1 MGPNNDSRLADWWQE
16 TRSDIPGSLRRGCD
30 SLVLLVSWAVWKEHN
45 RRMFDNVVKSTAQVF
60 TMICEEGDSWIA
72 AGYRSL
78 AALFAAVN

>member
-1 MGPNNDSRLADWWQE
+1 
-16 TRSDIPGSLRRGCD
+16 
-30 SLVLLVSWAVWKEHN
+30 
-45 RRMFDNVVKSTAQVF
+45 MFDNVVKSTAQVF